1 MINVLTN
8 NFEKEKKNKKQKCL
22 KEPKITG
29 VQTAYVLLRNL

>member
-8 NFEKEKKNKKQKCL
+8 NFEKKQKQKQKCL